1 MREGINALECL
12 FSNQCECNS
21 IDFIMKQ
28 EVNQHRCNFIGWWDY
43 MVKRINRTRYNAI
56 VLAYFIHWTTEK
68 CALEHSVGPQPSS
81 VFFHCFEIML
91 WLELGKPR
99 WGSQHRHSLAL
110 GLQPS
115 ASVSL
120 FSYPM
125 HLIYFE
131 CTLLEQSWLLHHKPG
146 RALRSLLA
154 PVGAHSG
161 INRTLALELMLIST
175 ISGNASFPAS
185 KTKNE
190 HLHSRCSWKASIPFR
205 SSSAHLLSLFCIEA
219 VATLALRFLTDNPT
233 LGMSRKAN
241 IFSFESSSFISF
253 WLPFTINT

>member
-1 MREGINALECL
+1 MRLYGKEDKQTQIQRYSVGVFHTLNNRKVCARALSRTTTIFCIL
-12 FSNQCECNS
+12 PPF
-21 IDFIMKQ
+21 
-28 EVNQHRCNFIGWWDY
+28 WDY
-43 MVKRINRTRYNAI
+43 AVVGAGKAQVRFAAQAQPGSGIT
-56 VLAYFIHWTTEK
+56 
-68 CALEHSVGPQPSS
+68 AL
-81 VFFHCFEIML
+81 CL
-91 WLELGKPR
+91 C
-99 WGSQHRHSLAL
+99 
-110 GLQPS
+110 
-115 ASVSL
+115 
-120 FSYPM
+120 FSYPT

-190 HLHSRCSWKASIPFR
+190 HLHSWKASIPFR